1 MAFNRILQ
9 HFTSSQELAPL
20 WETGQNYILNQ
31 LVLQNDQ
38 IYRCISAHL
47 STTFSVDLAAGDWVL
62 VSANASGKNYLL
74 NPDFNDGVSTYWGLF
89 NTTLTSKIP
98 TGSITAGAASITTFA
113 ADSTTPIEGA
123 FDLRVA
129 SSGAITA
136 GHGFIS
142 DAFTID
148 REDQAKVMGFSF
160 AYEAVSGTMNFSG
173 TSNNTWA
180 VYIYDVSGAAWLQPA
195 GVYNLTQ
202 GSGIGIASG
211 TFQTTATGTQYRIAI
226 ICITATSGAVE
237 MRFDNF
243 QLGPQGTVQGA
254 AISDWASYTPTI
266 THNSGGI
273 TNATPTGK
281 YRRVGDSI
289 EVYGTITFSAASAAF
304 TEVFASLP
312 AGLTFDTS
320 KLSVTTSLAPV
331 LGTAFVYD
339 SGLTLFAPGNVAYR
353 TSTSVDI
360 RTPRTASGT
369 NPGVNIVT
377 DVLTNTVPI
386 TFASGDTINWH
397 FTAPITGWSSNT
409 VMSND
414 TDTRVV
420 AASVY
425 PAVAQPALVSGA
437 STKILFDTINFPD
450 THAAFDFSNDW
461 YRAPVSGWYSIN
473 STIAFPVN
481 SVGSRAIGYRID
493 GGVVRWMAAL
503 QAPTGDFGRIGGSAL
518 AYLNAGSTVEIFAFQ
533 NSGSS
538 LAPIV
543 GPDFTQFSI
552 NRLSG
557 PATIASS
564 ESVVEI
570 RENLAGTTI
579 NVGFTK
585 IPYTSL
591 VKSTHSAWNLVN
603 SRFISPVSGTYQI
616 TFLYQHIYNVP
627 GSQRPFELAIRKNG
641 SADILFPYRTSLQ
654 TSTDGSYGDRYTAC
668 LSATTQLN
676 AGEYIEFYSSS
687 PNGSANLNVQAGT
700 NRISIFRIGN

>member
-1 MAFNRILQ
+1 MAFNRTLQ

-180 VYIYDVSGAAWLQPA
+180 VYIYDVTGGAWIQPA

-202 GSGIGIASG
+202 GSGVGIASG

-243 QLGPQGTVQGA
+243 QLGPQRVVYGSPVTDWQSVSGMTATGFGTPSVT
-254 AISDWASYTPTI
+254 SSF
-266 THNSGGI
+266 
-273 TNATPTGK
+273 
-281 YRRVGDSI
+281 YRRVGDSY
-289 EVYGTITFSAASAAF
+289 EYQVDITFGAAGTGNELNITLPPSVSIDVNKEPSALIRTAIGDGVYRNTGSGAIQTGVVYYA
-304 TEVFASLP
+304 TGVT
-312 AGLTFDTS
+312 GNTVVTFYTT
-320 KLSVTTSLAPV
+320 SVTV
-331 LGTAFVYD
+331 
-339 SGLTLFAPGNVAYR
+339 
-353 TSTSVDI
+353 
-360 RTPRTASGT
+360 ASGHHIGM
-369 NPGVNIVT
+369 NFRVPVT
-377 DVLTNTVPI
+377 GL
-386 TFASGDTINWH
+386 
-397 FTAPITGWSSNT
+397 SSS
-409 VMSND
+409 VQMSND

-420 AASVY
+420 AFGVTNNSATTQSIGTT
-425 PAVAQPALVSGA
+425 P
-437 STKILFDTINFPD
+437 TKITTMGTVNVD
-450 THAAFDFSNDW
+450 THASWSTATDE
-461 YRAPVSGWYSIN
+461 YTVPVSGVYRCSAGVFGQVSPTNYRIRLN
-473 STIAFPVN
+473 IYRDSTVMTEGIEANHSAVNQDLNPQTSGTFFCNAGQKIALYADVN
-481 SVGSRAIGYRID
+481 SGTATVGGFI
-493 GGVVRWMAAL
+493 
-503 QAPTGDFGRIGGSAL
+503 PTFL
-518 AYLNAGSTVEIFAFQ
+518 
-533 NSGSS
+533 
-538 LAPIV
+538 
-543 GPDFTQFSI
+543 SI
-552 NRLSG
+552 ERLSG
-557 PATIASS
+557 PATIAAS
-564 ESVVEI
+564 ETVASLYG
-570 RENLAGTTI
+570 NSAGTTLVSATNTLI
-579 NVGFTK
+579 PFATRFHDTTNSFSGSTFTVPISGKYRVALSAYTASTGNVTADFQ
-585 IPYTSL
+585 L
-591 VKSTHSAWNLVN
+591 N
-603 SRFISPVSGTYQI
+603 
-616 TFLYQHIYNVP
+616 IY
-627 GSQRPFELAIRKNG
+627 KNG
-641 SADILFPYRTSLQ
+641 SLFIGGNFPKTGTAGVMAGVMS
-654 TSTDGSYGDRYTAC
+654 STVGC
-668 LSATTQLN
+668 N
-676 AGEYIEFYSSS
+676 AGDTIQAYIY
-687 PNGSANLNVQAGT
+687 NGTAANVNLIANVAY
-700 NRISIFRIGN
+700 NWFLVERVGN